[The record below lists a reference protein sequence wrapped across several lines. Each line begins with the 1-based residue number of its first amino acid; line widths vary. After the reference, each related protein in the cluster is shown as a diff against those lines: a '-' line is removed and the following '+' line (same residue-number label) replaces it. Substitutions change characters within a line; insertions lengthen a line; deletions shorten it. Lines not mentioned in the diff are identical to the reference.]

1 MIKWQIAQLLK
12 RVYFL
17 IIDDI
22 YNLPEF
28 SQKSK
33 VKEIYTMDI
42 AHRFD

>member
-22 YNLPEF
+22 YNLPDR
-28 SQKSK
+28 QRA
-33 VKEIYTMDI
+33 DI
-42 AHRFD
+42 

>member
-22 YNLPEF
+22 YNLTDG
-28 SQKSK
+28 QRA
-33 VKEIYTMDI
+33 DI
-42 AHRFD
+42 